1 MQKHLVRASYEVA
14 YQCIREKASHSAPEN
29 LIKPCTIRM
38 VELVL
43 GAVAA
48 KKIKEVPLS
57 NDVIKFFQRHQIEWE
72 KVESVCTDGAPAMIG
87 DRYGFAALVKVLDEI
102 RLVILIFLL

>member
-1 MQKHLVRASYEVA
+1 MQKPLVRAYYEVA

-57 NDVIKFFQRHQIEWE
+57 NDVITGRVADMSCNILEQVVQEIKDSPIRFSLQ
-72 KVESVCTDGAPAMIG
+72 
-87 DRYGFAALVKVLDEI
+87 LDESTDI
-102 RLVILIFLL
+102 PT